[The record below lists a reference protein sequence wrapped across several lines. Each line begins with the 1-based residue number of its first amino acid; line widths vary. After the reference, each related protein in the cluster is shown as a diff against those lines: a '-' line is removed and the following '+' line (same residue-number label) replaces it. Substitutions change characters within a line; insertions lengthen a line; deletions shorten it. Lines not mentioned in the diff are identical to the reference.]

1 MHELIR
7 DITLCILF
15 AWMLGL
21 LAHFSRQPLILA
33 YLVAGF
39 CIGPFG
45 AGWVKSQESITVISE
60 LGLIFMLFMIGL
72 EIDLKKIVRAGR
84 VILFA
89 AGGQL
94 LGGCLLGI
102 LFFVGIGLSL
112 GGGGRFDALYLCVAS
127 ALSSTVII
135 VKVLYEKRELDTLPG
150 RITLGV
156 LVLQDIFAILFLAV
170 QPSLADL
177 QLSVVLL
184 SIARVAVLVAAALLV
199 SRYVLPRLFHQIAR
213 RPELILLGALAW
225 CFLVAET
232 AERLS
237 LSREMG
243 ALIAGVSLS
252 TFPYALDVTAKVT
265 TLRDFFITLFFVALG
280 MTIPVP
286 NMSVIGLALMIAAFT
301 VVSRLLTT
309 FTPLYLMKQGLRASL
324 LPAINLAQIS
334 EFSLVVIQ
342 TGIADG
348 HIAPETANAASFAF
362 VVLAVLSTFV
372 MVRSDEI
379 TRWAIGPLKRIG
391 LRDLDHDHVHAEEE
405 HGGGHGEARRVV
417 ILGFFRAASALLA
430 EIERQNPLLLDQIT
444 VVDFNPNVYQ
454 TLLSRGVH
462 VIYGDISNVDTLV
475 HAGVGKSEMI
485 ILSVP
490 DSLLKGATNEKL
502 VRHVRTLNP
511 SAKIVAT
518 ADLLSDVGALYAAGA
533 DYVTVTRLSDAHE
546 LFTVIEAAQAGL
558 LEDKRTELDAVLR
571 ERREVLP

>member
-33 YLVAGF
+33 YLIAGF

-45 AGWVKSQESITVISE
+45 AGWVKSQESISVISE

-72 EIDLKKIVRAGR
+72 EIDLKKIVRAGK

-94 LGGCLLGI
+94 LGGCLLGA

-112 GGGGRFDALYLCVAS
+112 GGGQFDAVYLCVAC

-170 QPSLADL
+170 QPSLANL
-177 QLSVVLL
+177 EISVVLL
-184 SIARVAVLVAAALLV
+184 SIGRVAVLVAAALLV

-286 NMSVIGLALMIAAFT
+286 GLSVIGLALMIAAFT
-301 VVSRLLTT
+301 VVSRLVTT
-309 FTPLYLMKQGLRASL
+309 FAPLYLMKQGLRASL
-324 LPAINLAQIS
+324 LPALNLAQIS

-342 TGIADG
+342 TGVADH
-348 HIAPETANAASFAF
+348 HIAAQTANAASFAF

-372 MVRSDEI
+372 MTRSDEI

-391 LRDLDHDHVHAEEE
+391 LRDLDHGNGQGEEGHE
-405 HGGGHGEARRVV
+405 GHGEARRIV

-430 EIERQNPLLLDQIT
+430 EIERQAPVLLEQIT
-444 VVDFNPNVYQ
+444 VIDFNPNVYQ
-454 TLLSRGVH
+454 TLLSRGLH
-462 VIYGDISNVDTLV
+462 VIYGDISSADTLL

-490 DSLLKGATNEKL
+490 DALLKGASNEKL

-511 SAKIVAT
+511 TAMIIAT
-518 ADLLSDVGALYAAGA
+518 ADLLSDVDELYAAGA
-533 DYVTVTRLSDAHE
+533 SYVTVTRLSDAHE

-558 LEDKRTELDAVLR
+558 LADKRAELDQRLG

>member
-33 YLVAGF
+33 YLIAGF

-45 AGWVKSQESITVISE
+45 AGLVKSQESISVISE

-72 EIDLKKIVRAGR
+72 EIDLKKIVRAGK

-102 LFFVGIGLSL
+102 LFVAGIGLSL
-112 GGGGRFDALYLCVAS
+112 GGGHFDALYLCIAC

-150 RITLGV
+150 RVTLGV

-170 QPSLADL
+170 QPSLANL
-177 QLSVVLL
+177 QVSVILL
-184 SIARVAVLVAAALLV
+184 SIGRVAVLVAAALLV

-232 AERLS
+232 AEQLS

-286 NMSVIGLALMIAAFT
+286 GLSVIGLALMIAAFT
-301 VVSRLLTT
+301 VMSRLVTT

-342 TGIADG
+342 TGVSDN
-348 HIAPETANAASFAF
+348 HIAAETANAASFAF

-372 MVRSDEI
+372 MARSDEVI
-379 TRWAIGPLKRIG
+379 RWAIGPLKRIG
-391 LRDLDHDHVHAEEE
+391 LRDLDHGNGHAEEGQE
-405 HGGGHGEARRVV
+405 GGHGAAGRIV

-430 EIERQNPLLLDQIT
+430 EIERQAPVLLEQIT
-444 VVDFNPNVYQ
+444 VIDFNPNVYQ
-454 TLLSRGVH
+454 TLLSRGLH
-462 VIYGDISNVDTLV
+462 VIYGDISSADTLL
-475 HAGVGKSEMI
+475 HAGIGKSEMI

-490 DSLLKGATNEKL
+490 DALLKGASNEKL

-511 SAKIVAT
+511 NALIVAT
-518 ADLLSDVGALYAAGA
+518 ADLLSDVGELYAAGA
-533 DYVTVTRLSDAHE
+533 SYVTVTRLSDAHE

-558 LEDKRTELDAVLR
+558 LADKRAELDTRLG

>member
-15 AWMLGL
+15 AWGLGL

-33 YLVAGF
+33 YLIAGF
-39 CIGPFG
+39 FIGPFG
-45 AGWVKSQESITVISE
+45 MGWVKSQESIQIISE

-72 EIDLKKIVRAGR
+72 EIDLKKIIRAGR

-94 LGGCLLGI
+94 IGGCVLGV
-102 LFFVGIGLSL
+102 LFFMGIARML
-112 GGGGRFDALYLCVAS
+112 GGGGFDGLYLSVAC

-177 QLSVVLL
+177 QVSVILL
-184 SIARVAVLVAAALLV
+184 SIGRVVALVATALAL
-199 SRYVLPRLFHQIAR
+199 SRYVLPPLFHQIAR
-213 RPELILLGALAW
+213 RPELVLLGALAW
-225 CFLVAET
+225 CFLIGEIAE
-232 AERLS
+232 LLH

-243 ALIAGVSLS
+243 SLVAGVSLS

-280 MTIPVP
+280 MTIPIP
-286 NMSVIGLALMIAAFT
+286 NLSVIGLALIIAAFT
-301 VVSRLLTT
+301 VVSRVVTT
-309 FTPLYLMKQGLRASL
+309 FVPLYFLKQGLRASL

-342 TGIADG
+342 TGITAG
-348 HIAPETANAASFAF
+348 HIKTQTASAASFAF
-362 VVLAVLSTFV
+362 VVLAVLSTFAIG
-372 MVRSDEI
+372 RSDQI
-379 TRWAIGPLKRIG
+379 TRASIAFLKRIG
-391 LRDLDHDHVHAEEE
+391 LRDLDHSHADEGDEE
-405 HGGGHGEARRVV
+405 GGHGEGRRIL
-417 ILGFFRAASALLA
+417 ILGFFRAASALLS
-430 EIERQNPLLLDQIT
+430 EIERQNPGLLDQIG
-444 VVDFNPNVYQ
+444 VVDFNPVVFQ
-454 TLLSRGVH
+454 TLKSRGVH
-462 VIYGDISNVDTLV
+462 VTYGDISNVDTLV
-475 HAGVGKSEMI
+475 HAGVGKAEII

-490 DSLLKGATNEKL
+490 DSLLKGANNEKL
-502 VRHVRTLNP
+502 VRHVRSLN
-511 SAKIVAT
+511 STAMIVST
-518 ADLLSDVGALYAAGA
+518 ADLLADVEDQYAAGA
-533 DYVTVTRLSDAHE
+533 DYVVVTRLSDAHE
-546 LFTVIEAAQAGL
+546 LFTVIEAADQGL
-558 LEDKRTELDAVLR
+558 LADKRAEIDARLN

>member
-33 YLVAGF
+33 YLIAGF
-39 CIGPFG
+39 WIGPFG
-45 AGWVKSQESITVISE
+45 AGWVKSQDSISVISE

-72 EIDLKKIVRAGR
+72 EIDLKKIVRAGK

-102 LFFVGIGLSL
+102 LFFAGIGLSL
-112 GGGGRFDALYLCVAS
+112 GGGHFDALYLCIAC

-170 QPSLADL
+170 QPSLANL
-177 QLSVVLL
+177 QVGVILL
-184 SIARVAVLVAAALLV
+184 SIGRVAVLVAAALLV

-232 AERLS
+232 AEQLS

-286 NMSVIGLALMIAAFT
+286 GLSVIGLALMIAAFT
-301 VVSRLLTT
+301 VVSRLVTT
-309 FTPLYLMKQGLRASL
+309 FAPLYLMKQGLRASL

-342 TGIADG
+342 TGVADN

-372 MVRSDEI
+372 MTRSDEI

-391 LRDLDHDHVHAEEE
+391 LRDLDHGSGHPDEGHE
-405 HGGGHGEARRVV
+405 GGHGEARRIV

-430 EIERQNPLLLDQIT
+430 EIERQAPVLLEQIT
-444 VVDFNPNVYQ
+444 VIDFNPHVYQ
-454 TLLSRGVH
+454 TLLSRGLH
-462 VIYGDISNVDTLV
+462 VIYGDISSADTLL
-475 HAGVGKSEMI
+475 HAGIGKSEMI

-490 DSLLKGATNEKL
+490 DALLKGASNEKL

-511 SAKIVAT
+511 NALIVAT
-518 ADLLSDVGALYAAGA
+518 ADLLSDVGELYAAGA
-533 DYVTVTRLSDAHE
+533 SYVTVTRLSDAHE
-546 LFTVIEAAQAGL
+546 LFTAIEAAQAGL
-558 LEDKRTELDAVLR
+558 LADKRGELDARLD

>member
-33 YLVAGF
+33 YLIAGF

-45 AGWVKSQESITVISE
+45 AGWVKSQDSISVISE

-72 EIDLKKIVRAGR
+72 EIDLKKIVRAGK

-102 LFFVGIGLSL
+102 LFFAGIGLSL
-112 GGGGRFDALYLCVAS
+112 GGGHFDALYLCIAC

-170 QPSLADL
+170 QPSLANL
-177 QLSVVLL
+177 QVGVILL
-184 SIARVAVLVAAALLV
+184 SIGRVAVLVAAALLV

-232 AERLS
+232 AEQLS

-286 NMSVIGLALMIAAFT
+286 GLSVIGLALMIAAFT
-301 VVSRLLTT
+301 VASRLVTT
-309 FTPLYLMKQGLRASL
+309 FAPLYLMKQGLRASL

-342 TGIADG
+342 TGVADN

-372 MVRSDEI
+372 MTRSDEI

-391 LRDLDHDHVHAEEE
+391 LRDLDHGSGHPDEGHE
-405 HGGGHGEARRVV
+405 GGHGEARRIV

-430 EIERQNPLLLDQIT
+430 EIERQAPVLLEQIT
-444 VVDFNPNVYQ
+444 VIDFNPHVYQ
-454 TLLSRGVH
+454 TLLSRGLH
-462 VIYGDISNVDTLV
+462 VIYGDISSADTLL
-475 HAGVGKSEMI
+475 HAGIGKSEI
-485 ILSVP
+485 IVLSVP
-490 DSLLKGATNEKL
+490 DALLKGASNEKL

-511 SAKIVAT
+511 NALIVAT
-518 ADLLSDVGALYAAGA
+518 ADLLSDVGELYAAGA
-533 DYVTVTRLSDAHE
+533 SYVTVTRLSDAHE

-558 LEDKRTELDAVLR
+558 LADKRAELDARLD

>member
-33 YLVAGF
+33 YLIAGF

-45 AGWVKSQESITVISE
+45 AGWVKSQESISVISE

-94 LGGCLLGI
+94 LGGCLLGV
-102 LFFVGIGLSL
+102 LFFAGIGLSL
-112 GGGGRFDALYLCVAS
+112 GGGHFDAVYLCIAC

-170 QPSLADL
+170 QPSLANL
-177 QLSVVLL
+177 QVSVILL
-184 SIARVAVLVAAALLV
+184 SIGRVAVLVAAALLV

-286 NMSVIGLALMIAAFT
+286 GLSVIGLALMIAAFT
-301 VVSRLLTT
+301 VVSRLVTT

-324 LPAINLAQIS
+324 LPALNLAQIS

-342 TGIADG
+342 TGVTDN
-348 HIAPETANAASFAF
+348 HIAAETANAASFAF

-372 MVRSDEI
+372 MTRSDEI

-391 LRDLDHDHVHAEEE
+391 LRDLDHGNGHAEEGHE
-405 HGGGHGEARRVV
+405 GGHGEARRIV

-430 EIERQNPLLLDQIT
+430 EIERQAPVLLEQIT

-454 TLLSRGVH
+454 TLLSRGLH
-462 VIYGDISNVDTLV
+462 VIYGDISSADTLL

-490 DSLLKGATNEKL
+490 DALLKGASNEKL

-511 SAKIVAT
+511 TAMIVAT
-518 ADLLSDVGALYAAGA
+518 ADLLSDVGELYEAGA
-533 DYVTVTRLSDAHE
+533 SYVTVTRLSDAHE

-558 LEDKRTELDAVLR
+558 LADKRAELDLR
-571 ERREVLP
+571 LGERREVLP

>member
-1 MHELIR
+1 MHELIG

-15 AWMLGL
+15 AWVLGL
-21 LAHFSRQPLILA
+21 LAHFTRQPLILA
-33 YLVAGF
+33 YLIAGF
-39 CIGPFG
+39 FIGPFG
-45 AGWVKSQESITVISE
+45 MGWVKSQESISIISE

-72 EIDLKKIVRAGR
+72 EIDLKKIIRAGP

-94 LGGCLLGI
+94 VGGCLLGI

-112 GGGGRFDALYLCVAS
+112 GGGKFDALYLTIAC

-170 QPSLADL
+170 QPSLANL
-177 QLSVVLL
+177 QITVILLSV
-184 SIARVAVLVAAALLV
+184 ARVGALVATALLL

-225 CFLVAET
+225 CFLIGEI
-232 AERLS
+232 AERLH

-243 ALIAGVSLS
+243 SLVAGVSLS

-280 MTIPVP
+280 MTIPIP
-286 NMSVIGLALMIAAFT
+286 TSSVIGLAFVIAAFT
-301 VVSRLLTT
+301 VVSRVVTT

-342 TGIADG
+342 TGITAG
-348 HIAPETANAASFAF
+348 HITMETSSAVSFAF
-362 VVLAVLSTFV
+362 VVLAVLSAFF
-372 MVRSDEI
+372 MMKSSQI
-379 TRWAIGPLKRIG
+379 TQGLIAPLKKIG
-391 LRDLDHDHVHAEEE
+391 IRDLDHGQAGEAGHD
-405 HGGGHGEARRVV
+405 GGHGETRRIV
-417 ILGFFRAASALLA
+417 ILGFFRAASALVA
-430 EIERQNPLLLDQIT
+430 EIERQNPALLEQLT
-444 VVDFNPNVYQ
+444 VIDFNPNVFS
-454 TLLSRGVH
+454 TLSDRGVH

-475 HAGVGKSEMI
+475 HAGIGKAEII

-490 DSLLKGATNEKL
+490 DSLLVGANNEKL
-502 VRHVRTLNP
+502 VRHVRSLNAT
-511 SAKIVAT
+511 AKLVAT
-518 ADLLSDVGALYAAGA
+518 ADFLANVGDLYAAGA

-546 LFTVIEAAQAGL
+546 LYTVIEAADAGL
-558 LEDKRTELDAVLR
+558 LEDKRAEVDALLA

>member
-33 YLVAGF
+33 YLIAGF

-94 LGGCLLGI
+94 IGGCVLGI
-102 LFFVGIGLSL
+102 LFFIGIGLSL
-112 GGGGRFDALYLCVAS
+112 GGGHFDAVYLCVAC

-170 QPSLADL
+170 QPSLANL
-177 QLSVVLL
+177 QVTVILLSV
-184 SIARVAVLVAAALLV
+184 ARVAVLVAAALLI

-280 MTIPVP
+280 MTIPIP

-301 VVSRLLTT
+301 VVSRVVTT
-309 FTPLYLMKQGLRASL
+309 FLPLYLMKQGLRASL

-342 TGIADG
+342 TGVTDN
-348 HIAPETANAASFAF
+348 HISTQSANAASFAF

-372 MVRSDEI
+372 MTRSDEI

-391 LRDLDHDHVHAEEE
+391 LRDLDGDHAPGEEGHE
-405 HGGGHGEARRVV
+405 GGHGEARRVV

-430 EIERQNPLLLDQIT
+430 EIERQNPLLLEQIT
-444 VVDFNPNVYQ
+444 VIDFNPNVYQ
-454 TLLSRGVH
+454 TLLARGLH
-462 VIYGDISNVDTLV
+462 VVYGDISNVDTLV
-475 HAGVGKSEMI
+475 HAGVAKSEMI

-511 SAKIVAT
+511 DALIVAT
-518 ADLLSDVGALYAAGA
+518 ADLLSDVGELYAAGA
-533 DYVTVTRLSDAHE
+533 SYVTVTRLSDAHE
-546 LFTVIEAAQAGL
+546 LFTVLEAAQAGL
-558 LEDKRTELDAVLR
+558 LEDKRAELDLQLS